1 MMKSSLLFILTILV
15 LILAAC
21 GASAGNDSLEISDV
35 WARPGLADGNGAVYF
50 LIDNSTGE
58 EDTLI
63 SASSDIAQAVEIHI
77 SMMDGEVMQMK
88 PQHEVSIPV
97 GKTEFKPGGLHV
109 MLIGLHDDLNT
120 GDNFQITL
128 KFQTAGEEILEVTV
142 KKP

>member
-1 MMKSSLLFILTILV
+1 MKTPLLFILTIIL

-21 GASAGNDSLEISDV
+21 GTSAGNDSVEINGI

-50 LIDNSTGE
+50 LIDNSTGK

-63 SASSDIAQAVEIHI
+63 SASSDIAQAVEIHKSI
-77 SMMDGEVMQMK
+77 MDGEVMQMM

-109 MLIGLHDDLNT
+109 MLIGLHTDLNP

-128 KFQTAGEEILEVTV
+128 KFKMAGEVTLEVTV
-142 KKP
+142 REP